1 MLGESINPEQRD
13 VSRRLAMKDDAAPQD
28 MPPAERTDARGRLAV
43 QDDAGSADSTQP
55 DWLDIREPLAV
66 QDFVGSRDL
75 SQPEWPDIRGRL
87 AVMTA
92 DTPTPISPLATDPL
106 GANRPE
112 SSDSGSEVSNH
123 GTHDVARRSAFEVAR
138 MLLART
144 EVASTTAAVE
154 ALLQRWNERP
164 LEPHEMVIPMDLDA
178 IAARRNLHYLSIS
191 GTVSMMRILNLPAI
205 LELVMPGAVGPRY
218 AVLRGIDEAACLLA
232 IDGNVLTVEPS
243 FLDAYWLGQAHIV
256 WRDFEGLSP
265 SLAKGTTG
273 GRVRRLQ
280 EMLAQLTFY
289 TGPITGVFD
298 DDTEMAVAAF
308 QRSRRLF
315 ADAIVGRL
323 TRIVLYDALGDYEHP
338 RLISKDSNGSGA
350 DT

>member
-1 MLGESINPEQRD
+1 
-13 VSRRLAMKDDAAPQD
+13 
-28 MPPAERTDARGRLAV
+28 
-43 QDDAGSADSTQP
+43 
-55 DWLDIREPLAV
+55 V

-112 SSDSGSEVSNH
+112 SSDSGSEVSNQ

-144 EVASTTAAVE
+144 EVASTTAAVQ

-298 DDTEMAVAAF
+298 DDTEMAIAAF